1 MSQVY
6 EPGMAIFN
14 NPVMR
19 DIAQK
24 CDQKMAAHIQ
34 EILLKAQEQ
43 TQEET

>member
-1 MSQVY
+1 ML
-6 EPGMAIFN
+6 
-14 NPVMR
+14 

-43 TQEET
+43 TEEV